1 MWFLL
6 FLLAT
11 RPYASSLTPIDYRA
25 TTAVGGV
32 LSELDV
38 LLGVHVHHERG
49 RVHHLLTHADV
60 SLLNQLAGVVDRLRQ
75 TELEHLRLQSAV
87 HQLGGRQL
95 QNGVQL
101 LVLLGDEAQAGH
113 AADDGSTLEDSAG
126 IRLLQRQQFTSSLDV
141 TPFPFHHL
149 ADLGEHEL
157 HTPDLTLVA
166 QTVFTANT
174 QLLVQTLALVGATGS
189 AEGKTIYSRR

>member
-11 RPYASSLTPIDYRA
+11 RPYASSLTITYHRA

-32 LSELDV
+32 LGELDV

-113 AADDGSTLEDSAG
+113 AADDGSALEDSAG
-126 IRLLQRQQFTSSLDV
+126 IRLLQRQQFTSSLAV
-141 TPFPFHHL
+141 TPFALPPPCGSWRARAAHAKSHACC
-149 ADLGEHEL
+149 ADRIHRKYAAPGPDARARRGDGEC
-157 HTPDLTLVA
+157 
-166 QTVFTANT
+166 
-174 QLLVQTLALVGATGS
+174 
-189 AEGKTIYSRR
+189 